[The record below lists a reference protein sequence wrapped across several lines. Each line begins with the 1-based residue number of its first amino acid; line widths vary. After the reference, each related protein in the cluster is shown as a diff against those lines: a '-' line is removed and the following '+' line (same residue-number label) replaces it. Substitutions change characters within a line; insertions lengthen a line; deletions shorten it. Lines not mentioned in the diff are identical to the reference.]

1 MIDTD
6 RLGKRALGGRLLQS
20 RPFRHSNSLLALTAI
35 CLTVAG
41 CASGSELTL
50 ASEQTDTGCKALLAR
65 PVTVEALE
73 LSTADGRKVPFEII
87 HPDKPGAYPLIV
99 FSHGAFA
106 APDRYH
112 ALLKPLASAGYVI
125 VAPLHIDSE
134 EWKHVTAPSRE
145 DTWTTRGAD
154 MVLGL
159 SVPVPLEL
167 RLARSG
173 ITIDASKIVAMGHS
187 YGALLAQIA
196 GGAEPASISPL
207 VRDPKVRA
215 VVAFSPPGPMPGLIE
230 NDGWKAMSLPTL
242 LITGTSDA
250 SPGFVDNWEV
260 HKASYAAAPVGKRWL
275 WVGEGVDHYFGGMIG
290 REKPA
295 DSQSRKLLYRA
306 TMATV
311 AFLQSALQSQTTCS
325 PQDDFDG
332 ETLIKD

>member
-1 MIDTD
+1 MIDID

-20 RPFRHSNSLLALTAI
+20 RPFQHRNSLLALTAI
-35 CLTVAG
+35 FSTVAG
-41 CASGSELTL
+41 CVSGSELTIV
-50 ASEQTDTGCKALLAR
+50 SEQTDTGCEALLAR
-65 PVTVEALE
+65 PVTVDALE
-73 LSTADGRKVPFEII
+73 LSTANGRKVPFEII

-112 ALLKPLASAGYVI
+112 ALLKPLVSAGYVI

-159 SVPVPLEL
+159 SVPTSLEL
-167 RLARSG
+167 QLARSG
-173 ITIDASKIVAMGHS
+173 ITIDTGKIVAMGHS

-196 GGAEPASISPL
+196 GGAQPATVSPL
-207 VRDPKVRA
+207 VRDSRVRA
-215 VVAFSPPGPMPGLIE
+215 VVAFSPPGPAPGLIDL
-230 NDGWKAMSLPTL
+230 DGWKAMSLPSLTL
-242 LITGTSDA
+242 TGTRDE

-260 HKASYAAAPVGKRWL
+260 HKSSYLGSPVGNRWL

-290 REKPA
+290 REKPVEA
-295 DSQSRKLLYRA
+295 QSRKLLYRA
-306 TMATV
+306 IMATV

-325 PQDDFDG
+325 PEGDFDG